1 MIYKHGL
8 PRLKASKG
16 LHSQGLLHR
25 DIKAGN
31 IVVDSNGSI
40 KLTDFG
46 VSASIYEASSS
57 SYSMSSLSLSFFNDV
72 TGTLYWMAPEVIHS
86 HVGYGFKADI
96 WSFGITTLELAHGRP
111 PLSHLPPSKSL
122 VVRITNRFKLNYEDD
137 HDEESV
143 IGKKKN
149 KKDKK
154 PRKKFSKAFK
164 EMVASCLMQD
174 PSKRPS
180 AEKLLK
186 HPFFKNCKSSDYLLR
201 NVLQVLPIVEERVR
215 EYLLV
220 PPTST
225 SIQDDDDEDD
235 GMLPLIKNRRISG
248 WNFNEDVFQL
258 DPVFPNDNWQDN
270 VKKVQFTEEKEGGD
284 KGSTHQE
291 GSPSPTSFSLEEN
304 DRDSEAGG
312 HEKDNAKKSDG
323 NDDNNDDEKDGN

>member
-1 MIYKHGL
+1 
-8 PRLKASKG
+8 
-16 LHSQGLLHR
+16 
-25 DIKAGN
+25 
-31 IVVDSNGSI
+31 
-40 KLTDFG
+40 
-46 VSASIYEASSS
+46 
-57 SYSMSSLSLSFFNDV
+57 MSSLSLSFFNDV

-96 WSFGITTLELAHGRP
+96 WSFGITALELAHGHP

-186 HPFFKNCKSSDYLLR
+186 HPFFKNCKSSDYLVR

-235 GMLPLIKNRRISG
+235 GMLLLIKNRRISG

-270 VKKVQFTEEKEGGD
+270 VKKVQFMEEKEGGD
-284 KGSTHQE
+284 K
-291 GSPSPTSFSLEEN
+291 EEN